1 MRKLVSNYIKSI
13 SPQIEEAT
21 EIKSYSMKMEMDI
34 QEIEE
39 YSLICFRLAVLG
51 WSYFIIANETVIF
64 FNK

>member
-1 MRKLVSNYIKSI
+1 MRKLVANYIKSI

-21 EIKSYSMKMEMDI
+21 EIKNYSMKMEMELSDA
-34 QEIEE
+34 EE

-51 WSYFIIANETVIF
+51 WAYFIIANETVTF